1 MVYNIFFPV
10 DSLSFHSFNTRSFAE
25 QRFLVLMRFK
35 SVYIFLIPE
44 EPFFFLFPILT
55 GTLILGRGTRGTTDK
70 IQAKVEQ
77 QWSWSGT

>member
-44 EPFFFLFPILT
+44 EPFFFSLSYSYWNFNI
-55 GTLILGRGTRGTTDK
+55 GEGDAGNDR
-70 IQAKVEQ
+70 
-77 QWSWSGT
+77 

>member
-1 MVYNIFFPV
+1 
-10 DSLSFHSFNTRSFAE
+10 
-25 QRFLVLMRFK
+25 MRFK

-70 IQAKVEQ
+70 IQVKVEQ